1 MTPEKQTEIYKKQAI
16 NRLKAFTEFSF
27 LDLEKLSIENGKMQ
41 AQKRRTINPKL

>member
-1 MTPEKQTEIYKKQAI
+1 MPPKKQTEIYQRHAI